1 MNLEKLFLEKTP
13 LFVFSSTRR
22 LKHFYLEQGEGF
34 LPNAMSM
41 GSFFE
46 QAFYIPNKKKIPN
59 SARLILMIDTIKAI
73 AKEKKSILEGLLLFE
88 NSFLGY
94 LESTSFLF
102 DLFDELSSAC
112 IKLNELSSK
121 DIYLDYE
128 KHLEVLEMIYDRY
141 IKKLEGLGF
150 YDKIMQEKPAI
161 LKEFFEHFS
170 SIEWHLDGFMSVF
183 ERQCLLEAAEL
194 VPITLHLSCDKY
206 NQKFLE
212 FLNLKLETDCDY
224 SIDFKTQ
231 KILSQTPKRQK
242 IEPKLYANSSYLKQS
257 ALVLQTIEEYLQKDN
272 DPNKMAI
279 ITPNADFLPFLKLLD
294 KNNNLNFAMGLGAKN
309 SPYYTELVK
318 ILENLETSGFDLST
332 SPLLD
337 LENLTLALLEQQ
349 SSKEKAPLKEAHS
362 QIMHQYHLLK
372 DTLKNYSLKD
382 LLHLYLQEFEANFR
396 LDDSSGGK
404 IQVMDTLET
413 RGMQFDKIVI
423 VDFNETCVP
432 SLKDCDLFLNSALR
446 KSLNLPT
453 LLDKKNLQ
461 KHYYYQLFKNSKEIT
476 LSYIESETS
485 KVSNMLLELNL
496 HIEPIKDAYTLFAP
510 SLSKDYQE
518 EEIKAAIPKDFSFS
532 ASSLNAFLTCKRRFY
547 YHYMKRFKE
556 SPKDESNSA
565 VGSLLHELLKEAYE
579 KDKNPYVLEER
590 LIWLLETRENITPKE
605 RLDTLVALKKIQAFY
620 LKEKERFNTKIK
632 ILDLEKSF
640 ETIIQG
646 IVFKGRIDRIDKTAD
661 NEMILLDYKFK
672 NDLKLDNMSKTQR
685 GGLSPIEIAQISTDY
700 QMAIEIAQ
708 ISTDYQMAI
717 YAFAL
722 KNLGYK
728 EPIKAFFYDLRKGE
742 LLEEDELILQ
752 AKMDHLEFSLIPKL
766 KQEIDF
772 EKTSEA
778 KDCEYCSFK
787 DMCNR

>member
-1 MNLEKLFLEKTP
+1 MNLEKLFLEKSP

-46 QAFYIPNKKKIPN
+46 QAFYIPNKKKIPKN
-59 SARLILMIDTIKAI
+59 ARQILMIDTIKAI

-112 IKLNELSSK
+112 IKLNELSFK

-141 IKKLEGLGF
+141 VKKLEELGF
-150 YDKIMQEKPAI
+150 YDKIMQEKPTI

-170 SIEWHLDGFMSVF
+170 SIEWYLDGFMSVF
-183 ERQCLLEAAEL
+183 ERQCLLEVAEL

-231 KILSQTPKRQK
+231 KILSQTFNDQK
-242 IEPKLYANSSYLKQS
+242 IEPKLYANSSYLKQG

-318 ILENLETSGFDLST
+318 ILEDLQKSGFDLSA

-404 IQVMDTLET
+404 IRVMDTLET
-413 RGMQFDKIVI
+413 RGMQFDKVVI
-423 VDFNETCVP
+423 ADFNETCVP

-485 KVSNMLLELNL
+485 KVSNMLLELDL
-496 HIEPIKDAYTLFAP
+496 HTEPIKDAYTLFAP
-510 SLSKDYQE
+510 TPLKDYQE
-518 EEIKAAIPKDFSFS
+518 EEIKAAIPKDFNFS

-547 YHYMKRFKE
+547 YHYIKRFKE
-556 SPKDESNSA
+556 TPKDENNSA

-579 KDKNPYVLEER
+579 KDKAPHSLEER
-590 LIWLLETRENITPKE
+590 LIWLLETRENVTPKE

-620 LKEKERFNTKIK
+620 VKEKERFKSKIK

-646 IVFKGRIDRIDKTAD
+646 VVFKGRIDRIDKTAD
-661 NEMILLDYKFK
+661 NEIILLDYKFK
-672 NDLKLDNMSKTQR
+672 SDLKLDNMSKTQN
-685 GGLSPIEIAQISTDY
+685 
-700 QMAIEIAQ
+700 
-708 ISTDYQMAI
+708 YQMAI
-717 YAFAL
+717 YARAL

-772 EKTSEA
+772 EKTLEV

>member
-34 LPNAMSM
+34 LPSAMSM

-59 SARLILMIDTIKAI
+59 SVRQILMIDTIKAI

-141 IKKLEGLGF
+141 VKKLEKLGF

-183 ERQCLLEAAEL
+183 ERQCLLEVAEL

-231 KILSQTPKRQK
+231 KILSQTFNNQK
-242 IEPKLYANSSYLKQS
+242 IEPKLYANSNYLKQS
-257 ALVLQTIEEYLQKDN
+257 ALVLQTTEEYLQKDN

-318 ILENLETSGFDLST
+318 ILEDLETSGFDLSA

-337 LENLTLALLEQQ
+337 LENLTLPLLEQQ
-349 SSKEKAPLKEAHS
+349 SSKEKAPLKEVHS

-372 DTLKNYSLKD
+372 DTLQNYSLKD

-404 IQVMDTLET
+404 IRVMDTLET

-461 KHYYYQLFKNSKEIT
+461 KHYYYQIFKNSKEIA

-485 KVSNMLLELNL
+485 KASNMLLELNL

-510 SLSKDYQE
+510 SPLKDYQE

-556 SPKDESNSA
+556 SPKDENNSA

-579 KDKNPYVLEER
+579 KDKHPYVLEER

-620 LKEKERFNTKIK
+620 KKEQERFKAKIK

-640 ETIIQG
+640 ETVIQG
-646 IVFKGRIDRIDKTAD
+646 VIFKGRIDRIDKTAD
-661 NEMILLDYKFK
+661 NEIILLDYKFK
-672 NDLKLDNMSKTQR
+672 SDLKLDNMSKTQR
-685 GGLSPIEIAQISTDY
+685 GSLSP
-700 QMAIEIAQ
+700 IEIAQ

-728 EPIKAFFYDLRKGE
+728 GPIKAFFYDLRKGE
-742 LLEEDELILQ
+742 LLEEDELVLQ

-772 EKTSEA
+772 EKTLEA

>member
-1 MNLEKLFLEKTP
+1 MNLEKLFLEKTT

-46 QAFYIPNKKKIPN
+46 QAFYIPNQKKIPKN
-59 SARLILMIDTIKAI
+59 ARQILMIDTIKAI

-112 IKLNELSSK
+112 IKLNELSFK

-141 IKKLEGLGF
+141 VKKLEELGF
-150 YDKIMQEKPAI
+150 YDKIMQEKPTI

-231 KILSQTPKRQK
+231 KILSQTFNDQK
-242 IEPKLYANSSYLKQS
+242 IEPKLYANSSYLKQG

-294 KNNNLNFAMGLGAKN
+294 RNNNLNFAMGLGAKN

-318 ILENLETSGFDLST
+318 ILEDLQTSDCNLSESA
-332 SPLLD
+332 LLD
-337 LENLTLALLEQQ
+337 LENITLPLLEQQ

-362 QIMHQYHLLK
+362 QIMYQYHLLK
-372 DTLKNYSLKD
+372 NTLKNYSLKD

-404 IQVMDTLET
+404 IRVMDTLET

-485 KVSNMLLELNL
+485 KVSNMLLELDL
-496 HIEPIKDAYTLFAP
+496 HTEPIKDAYTLFETSP
-510 SLSKDYQE
+510 TKEYQE

-556 SPKDESNSA
+556 SPKDENNSV
-565 VGSLLHELLKEAYE
+565 VGSLIHELLKEAYE
-579 KDKNPYVLEER
+579 KDKNPYALEER

-620 LKEKERFNTKIK
+620 LKEKERFNTEIT

-646 IVFKGRIDRIDKTAD
+646 VIFKGRIDRIDKTAD
-661 NEMILLDYKFK
+661 NEIILLDYKFK
-672 NDLKLDNMSKTQR
+672 NDLKLDNMSEKQR
-685 GGLSPIEIAQISTDY
+685 KSLRP
-700 QMAIEIAQ
+700 IEIAQ

-728 EPIKAFFYDLRKGE
+728 DPIKAFFYDLRKGE

-772 EKTSEA
+772 KKTLEV

>member
-41 GSFFE
+41 GNFFE

-59 SARLILMIDTIKAI
+59 SARQILMIDTIKAI
-73 AKEKKSILEGLLLFE
+73 AKEKKSALEGLLLFE

-112 IKLNELSSK
+112 IKLNELSFK

-141 IKKLEGLGF
+141 VKKLEELGF
-150 YDKIMQEKPAI
+150 YDKIMQKKPTI

-183 ERQCLLEAAEL
+183 ERQCLLEVAEL

-231 KILSQTPKRQK
+231 KILSQTFNDQK
-242 IEPKLYANSSYLKQS
+242 IEPKLYSNSSYLKQS

-318 ILENLETSGFDLST
+318 ILEDLQTSGFDLSA

-337 LENLTLALLEQQ
+337 LENLTLPLLEQQ
-349 SSKEKAPLKEAHS
+349 SSKEKASLKEAHS

-382 LLHLYLQEFEANFR
+382 LLHLYLQEFEVNFR

-404 IQVMDTLET
+404 IRVMDTLET
-413 RGMQFDKIVI
+413 RGMQFDKVVI
-423 VDFNETCVP
+423 ADFNETCVP

-485 KVSNMLLELNL
+485 KVSSMLLELDL
-496 HIEPIKDAYTLFAP
+496 HTEPIKDAYTLFAP
-510 SLSKDYQE
+510 SPLKDYQE

-556 SPKDESNSA
+556 TPKDENNSA
-565 VGSLLHELLKEAYE
+565 VGSLIHELLKEAYE
-579 KDKNPYVLEER
+579 KDKNPYALEER

-620 LKEKERFNTKIK
+620 LKEKERFKAKIK

-640 ETIIQG
+640 ETIIQSV
-646 IVFKGRIDRIDKTAD
+646 IFKGRIDRIDKTAD
-661 NEMILLDYKFK
+661 NEIILLDYKFK

-700 QMAIEIAQ
+700 QMAI
-708 ISTDYQMAI
+708 

-728 EPIKAFFYDLRKGE
+728 DPIKAFFYDLRKGE

-752 AKMDHLEFSLIPKL
+752 VKMNHLEFSLIPKL
-766 KQEIDF
+766 KQEIVF
-772 EKTSEA
+772 EKTLEA

>member
-41 GSFFE
+41 GNFFE

-59 SARLILMIDTIKAI
+59 SVRLILMIDTIKAI

-141 IKKLEGLGF
+141 VKKLEELGF

-170 SIEWHLDGFMSVF
+170 SIEWYLDGFMSVF
-183 ERQCLLEAAEL
+183 ERQCLLEVAEL

-231 KILSQTPKRQK
+231 KILSQTFNDQK
-242 IEPKLYANSSYLKQS
+242 IEPKLYANSSYLKQG

-294 KNNNLNFAMGLGAKN
+294 KNNNLNFAMGSGAKN

-318 ILENLETSGFDLST
+318 ILEDLETSGFDLSA

-372 DTLKNYSLKD
+372 NTLKNYSLKD

-404 IQVMDTLET
+404 IRVMDTLET

-461 KHYYYQLFKNSKEIT
+461 KHYYYQLFKNSKEVV

-485 KVSNMLLELNL
+485 KASNMLLELNL
-496 HIEPIKDAYTLFAP
+496 YIEPIKDAYTLFAP
-510 SLSKDYQE
+510 SPLKDYQE

-547 YHYMKRFKE
+547 YHYMKCFKE
-556 SPKDESNSA
+556 SPKDENNSA

-579 KDKNPYVLEER
+579 KDKNPYALEER

-605 RLDTLVALKKIQAFY
+605 RLDALVALKKIQAFY
-620 LKEKERFNTKIK
+620 KKEQQRFNTKIK

-640 ETIIQG
+640 ETAIQG
-646 IVFKGRIDRIDKTAD
+646 VVFKGRIDRIDKAAD
-661 NEMILLDYKFK
+661 NEIILLDYKFK
-672 NDLKLDNMSKTQR
+672 SDLKLDNMSKTQR
-685 GGLSPIEIAQISTDY
+685 GDLSP
-700 QMAIEIAQ
+700 IEIAQ

-722 KNLGYK
+722 KNLGYR

-742 LLEEDELILQ
+742 LLEEDELVLQ

-772 EKTSEA
+772 EKTLEV

>member
-59 SARLILMIDTIKAI
+59 SVRQILMIDTIKAI

-141 IKKLEGLGF
+141 VKKLEELGF
-150 YDKIMQEKPAI
+150 YDKIMQEKPTI

-170 SIEWHLDGFMSVF
+170 SIEWYLDGFMSVF
-183 ERQCLLEAAEL
+183 ERQCLLEVAEL

-231 KILSQTPKRQK
+231 KILSQTFNDQK
-242 IEPKLYANSSYLKQS
+242 IEPKLYANSSYLKQG

-318 ILENLETSGFDLST
+318 ILEDLETSGFDLSA

-337 LENLTLALLEQQ
+337 LENLTLPLLEQQ

-372 DTLKNYSLKD
+372 NTLKNYSLKD

-404 IQVMDTLET
+404 IRVMDTLET

-461 KHYYYQLFKNSKEIT
+461 KHYYYQLFKNSKEMV

-510 SLSKDYQE
+510 SPLKDYQE

-556 SPKDESNSA
+556 SPKDENNST

-579 KDKNPYVLEER
+579 KDKNPYALEER

-605 RLDTLVALKKIQAFY
+605 RLNTLVALKKIQAFY
-620 LKEKERFNTKIK
+620 LKEKERFKAKIK

-640 ETIIQG
+640 ETTIQG
-646 IVFKGRIDRIDKTAD
+646 VIFKGRIDRIDKTAD
-661 NEMILLDYKFK
+661 NEIILLDYKFK
-672 NDLKLDNMSKTQR
+672 SDLKLDNMSKTQR

-700 QMAIEIAQ
+700 QMAI
-708 ISTDYQMAI
+708 

-728 EPIKAFFYDLRKGE
+728 ESIKAFFYDLRKGE
-742 LLEEDELILQ
+742 LLEEDELVLQ

-772 EKTSEA
+772 EKTLEL

>member
-1 MNLEKLFLEKTP
+1 MNLEKLFLEKSP

-34 LPNAMSM
+34 LPSAMSM
-41 GSFFE
+41 GNFFE
-46 QAFYIPNKKKIPN
+46 QAFYIPNQKKIPKN
-59 SARLILMIDTIKAI
+59 VRQILMIDTIKAI

-112 IKLNELSSK
+112 IKLNELSFK

-141 IKKLEGLGF
+141 VKKLEELGF
-150 YDKIMQEKPAI
+150 YDKIMQKKPTI

-183 ERQCLLEAAEL
+183 ERQCLLEVAEL

-231 KILSQTPKRQK
+231 KILSQTFNDQK

-318 ILENLETSGFDLST
+318 ILEDLETSDLDLSG
-332 SPLLD
+332 SALLD
-337 LENLTLALLEQQ
+337 LENLTIPLLEQQ

-404 IQVMDTLET
+404 IRVMDTLET
-413 RGMQFDKIVI
+413 RGMQFDKIV
-423 VDFNETCVP
+423 VADFNETCVP

-461 KHYYYQLFKNSKEIT
+461 KHYYYQLFKNSKEVA

-485 KVSNMLLELNL
+485 KASNMLLELNL
-496 HIEPIKDAYTLFAP
+496 HTDPIKDAYTLFETSP
-510 SLSKDYQE
+510 IKDYQE

-565 VGSLLHELLKEAYE
+565 VGSLIHELLKEAYE
-579 KDKNPYVLEER
+579 KDKAPHALEER
-590 LIWLLETRENITPKE
+590 LIQLLETRENVTLKE

-620 LKEKERFNTKIK
+620 KKERERFNAEIT

-640 ETIIQG
+640 ETTIQG
-646 IVFKGRIDRIDKTAD
+646 VAFKGRIDRIDKDAN
-661 NEMILLDYKFK
+661 NEIILLDYKFK
-672 NDLKLDNMSKTQR
+672 SDLKLDNMSKTQR

-700 QMAIEIAQ
+700 QMAI
-708 ISTDYQMAI
+708 
-717 YAFAL
+717 YAHAL

-728 EPIKAFFYDLRKGE
+728 DPIKAFFYDLRKGE
-742 LLEEDELILQ
+742 LLEEYELILQ

-772 EKTSEA
+772 EKTLEV

>member
-41 GSFFE
+41 GNFFE

-59 SARLILMIDTIKAI
+59 SVRQILMIDTIKAI

-128 KHLEVLEMIYDRY
+128 KHLEVLEMIYNRY
-141 IKKLEGLGF
+141 IKKLEELGF
-150 YDKIMQEKPAI
+150 YDKIMQEKPTI

-183 ERQCLLEAAEL
+183 ERQCLLEVAEL

-224 SIDFKTQ
+224 CIDFKTQ

-242 IEPKLYANSSYLKQS
+242 IKPKLYANSSYLKQG

-318 ILENLETSGFDLST
+318 ILEDLETSGFGLSA

-337 LENLTLALLEQQ
+337 LENLTLPLLEQQ

-404 IQVMDTLET
+404 IRVMDTLET

-461 KHYYYQLFKNSKEIT
+461 KHYYYQLFKNSKEMA

-496 HIEPIKDAYTLFAP
+496 HIEPIKDAYTLFESTP
-510 SLSKDYQE
+510 LKDYQE
-518 EEIKAAIPKDFSFS
+518 EEIQATIPKDFSFS

-547 YHYMKRFKE
+547 YHYIKRFKE
-556 SPKDESNSA
+556 SPKDENNSTI
-565 VGSLLHELLKEAYE
+565 GSLLHEFLKEAYE
-579 KDKNPYVLEER
+579 KDKNPYALEER
-590 LIWLLETRENITPKE
+590 LIQLLETRENITPKE
-605 RLDTLVALKKIQAFY
+605 RLDTLIALKKIQAFY
-620 LKEKERFNTKIK
+620 LKEKERFKAKIK

-640 ETIIQG
+640 ETTIQG
-646 IVFKGRIDRIDKTAD
+646 VVFKGRIDRIDKTAD

-672 NDLKLDNMSKTQR
+672 SELKLDNMSKTQR
-685 GGLSPIEIAQISTDY
+685 EGLSPIEIAQIS
-700 QMAIEIAQ
+700 A
-708 ISTDYQMAI
+708 DYQMAI

-728 EPIKAFFYDLRKGE
+728 GPIKAFFYDLRKGE
-742 LLEEDELILQ
+742 LVEEDELTLQ

-772 EKTSEA
+772 EKTLEA

>member
-59 SARLILMIDTIKAI
+59 SVRLILMIDTIKAI
-73 AKEKKSILEGLLLFE
+73 AKEKKSILEGILLFE

-150 YDKIMQEKPAI
+150 YDKIMQEKPTI

-212 FLNLKLETDCDY
+212 FLNLKLETDCGY

-231 KILSQTPKRQK
+231 KILSQTFNDQK

-257 ALVLQTIEEYLQKDN
+257 ALVLQTIEEYLQQDN

-318 ILENLETSGFDLST
+318 ILEDLETGGFDLSA

-337 LENLTLALLEQQ
+337 LENLTLPLLEQQ

-404 IQVMDTLET
+404 IRVMDTLET

-485 KVSNMLLELNL
+485 KVSNMLLELDL
-496 HIEPIKDAYTLFAP
+496 PIEPIKDAYTLFAP
-510 SLSKDYQE
+510 SPLKDYQE

-547 YHYMKRFKE
+547 YHYIKCFKE

-579 KDKNPYVLEER
+579 KDKNPYALEER
-590 LIWLLETRENITPKE
+590 LIQLLKTRENITPKE
-605 RLDTLVALKKIQAFY
+605 RLDTLIALKKIQAFY
-620 LKEKERFNTKIK
+620 IKEKERFKAKIK

-640 ETIIQG
+640 ETTIQG
-646 IVFKGRIDRIDKTAD
+646 VAFKGHIDRIDKTAD

-672 NDLKLDNMSKTQR
+672 SELKLDNMSKTQR
-685 GGLSPIEIAQISTDY
+685 EGLSPIEIAQISTDY
-700 QMAIEIAQ
+700 QMAV
-708 ISTDYQMAI
+708 

-742 LLEEDELILQ
+742 LLEEEGLTLQ
-752 AKMDHLEFSLIPKL
+752 AKMHYLESSLIPKL
-766 KQEIDF
+766 KQEMVF
-772 EKTSEA
+772 EKTLEV

>member
-46 QAFYIPNKKKIPN
+46 QAFYIPNKKKIPKN
-59 SARLILMIDTIKAI
+59 ARQILMIDTIKAI

-141 IKKLEGLGF
+141 IKKLEELGF
-150 YDKIMQEKPAI
+150 YDKIMQEKPTI

-183 ERQCLLEAAEL
+183 ERQCLLEVAEL

-231 KILSQTPKRQK
+231 KILSQTFNDQK
-242 IEPKLYANSSYLKQS
+242 IEPKLYANSSYLKQG

-294 KNNNLNFAMGLGAKN
+294 QNNNLNFAMGLGAKN

-318 ILENLETSGFDLST
+318 ILEDLQTSDYNLSESA
-332 SPLLD
+332 LLD
-337 LENLTLALLEQQ
+337 LENITLALLEQQ

-372 DTLKNYSLKD
+372 DTLKNYSLKN

-404 IQVMDTLET
+404 IRVMDTLET

-461 KHYYYQLFKNSKEIT
+461 KHYYYQLFKNSKEMV

-485 KVSNMLLELNL
+485 KVSNMLLELDL

-510 SLSKDYQE
+510 SPLKDYQE

-532 ASSLNAFLTCKRRFY
+532 ASSLNAFLTCKCRFY

-556 SPKDESNSA
+556 SPKDENNSA

-579 KDKNPYVLEER
+579 KDKNPYALEER
-590 LIWLLETRENITPKE
+590 LIQLLETRENITPKE

-620 LKEKERFNTKIK
+620 LKEKERFNAKIK

-646 IVFKGRIDRIDKTAD
+646 VIFKGRIDRIDKTAD
-661 NEMILLDYKFK
+661 NEIILLDYKFK
-672 NDLKLDNMSKTQR
+672 NDLKLDNMSEKQR
-685 GGLSPIEIAQISTDY
+685 KSLRP
-700 QMAIEIAQ
+700 IEIAQ

-728 EPIKAFFYDLRKGE
+728 GPIKAFFYDLRKGE
-742 LLEEDELILQ
+742 LVEEDELTLQ

-772 EKTSEA
+772 EKTLEV

>member
-41 GSFFE
+41 GNFFE

-59 SARLILMIDTIKAI
+59 SVRQILMIDTIKTI

-128 KHLEVLEMIYDRY
+128 KHLEVLEMIYKRY
-141 IKKLEGLGF
+141 IKKLEELGF
-150 YDKIMQEKPAI
+150 YDKIMQEKPTI

-170 SIEWHLDGFMSVF
+170 SIEWYLDGFMSVF
-183 ERQCLLEAAEL
+183 ERQCLLEVAEL
-194 VPITLHLSCDKY
+194 APITLHLSCDQY

-309 SPYYTELVK
+309 SPYYIELVK
-318 ILENLETSGFDLST
+318 ILEDLETSGFDLSA

-382 LLHLYLQEFEANFR
+382 LLRLYLQEFEANFR

-404 IQVMDTLET
+404 IRVMDTLET

-461 KHYYYQLFKNSKEIT
+461 KHYYYQLFKNSKEMV

-485 KVSNMLLELNL
+485 KVSNMLLELDL
-496 HIEPIKDAYTLFAP
+496 HIEPIKDAYTLFAQTP
-510 SLSKDYQE
+510 LKDYQE
-518 EEIKAAIPKDFSFS
+518 EEIQATIPKDFSFS

-547 YHYMKRFKE
+547 YHYIKRFKE

-579 KDKNPYVLEER
+579 KDKNPYALEER
-590 LIWLLETRENITPKE
+590 LIQLLETKGNITPKE
-605 RLDTLVALKKIQAFY
+605 RLDTLIVLKKIQAFY
-620 LKEKERFNTKIK
+620 VKEKERFKAKIK

-640 ETIIQG
+640 ETTIQG
-646 IVFKGRIDRIDKTAD
+646 VAFKGRIDRIDKTAD
-661 NEMILLDYKFK
+661 NEIILLDYKFK
-672 NDLKLDNMSKTQR
+672 SDLKLDNMSEKQR
-685 GGLSPIEIAQISTDY
+685 KSLSP
-700 QMAIEIAQ
+700 IEIAQ

-728 EPIKAFFYDLRKGE
+728 DPIKAFFYDLRKGE

-772 EKTSEA
+772 EKTLEV

>member
-1 MNLEKLFLEKTP
+1 MNLEKLFLEKSP

-34 LPNAMSM
+34 LPSAMSM

-46 QAFYIPNKKKIPN
+46 QAFYIPNQKKIPK
-59 SARLILMIDTIKAI
+59 SARQILMIDTIKAI
-73 AKEKKSILEGLLLFE
+73 AKEKKSVLEGLLLFE

-112 IKLNELSSK
+112 IKLNELSFK

-141 IKKLEGLGF
+141 IKKLEELGF

-183 ERQCLLEAAEL
+183 ERQCLLEVAEL

-231 KILSQTPKRQK
+231 KILSQTFNDQK
-242 IEPKLYANSSYLKQS
+242 IEPKLYANSSYLKQG

-318 ILENLETSGFDLST
+318 ILEDLQTSDFNLSESA
-332 SPLLD
+332 LLD
-337 LENLTLALLEQQ
+337 LENITLPLLEQQ
-349 SSKEKAPLKEAHS
+349 SPKEKAPLKEVHS

-372 DTLKNYSLKD
+372 DTLQNYSLKD

-404 IQVMDTLET
+404 IRVMDTLET
-413 RGMQFDKIVI
+413 RGMQFDKVVI

-485 KVSNMLLELNL
+485 KVSNMLLELDL
-496 HIEPIKDAYTLFAP
+496 HTEPIKDAYTLFAP
-510 SLSKDYQE
+510 SPLKDYQE

-556 SPKDESNSA
+556 TPKDENNSA

-579 KDKNPYVLEER
+579 KDKNPYALEER
-590 LIWLLETRENITPKE
+590 IIQLLETRENVTPKE

-620 LKEKERFNTKIK
+620 LKEKERFKAKIK

-640 ETIIQG
+640 ETTIQG
-646 IVFKGRIDRIDKTAD
+646 VMFKGRIDRIDKTAN
-661 NEMILLDYKFK
+661 NEIILLDYKFK
-672 NDLKLDNMSKTQR
+672 NDLKLDS
-685 GGLSPIEIAQISTDY
+685 SPIEIAQISTDY
-700 QMAIEIAQ
+700 QMAI
-708 ISTDYQMAI
+708 
-717 YAFAL
+717 YACAL

-772 EKTSEA
+772 EKTLEV

>member
-41 GSFFE
+41 GNFFE
-46 QAFYIPNKKKIPN
+46 QAFYIPNQKKIPK
-59 SARLILMIDTIKAI
+59 SVRQILMIDTIKAI

-161 LKEFFEHFS
+161 LKEFFEHFF

-183 ERQCLLEAAEL
+183 ERQCLLEVAEL

-231 KILSQTPKRQK
+231 KILSQTFNDQK
-242 IEPKLYANSSYLKQS
+242 IEPKLYANSSYLKQG
-257 ALVLQTIEEYLQKDN
+257 ALVLQTIEEYLQENN

-318 ILENLETSGFDLST
+318 ILEDLETSDFNLSG
-332 SPLLD
+332 SALLD
-337 LENLTLALLEQQ
+337 LENITLPLLEQQ

-372 DTLKNYSLKD
+372 DTLQNYSLKD

-404 IQVMDTLET
+404 IRVMDTLET

-485 KVSNMLLELNL
+485 KASNMLLELNL

-510 SLSKDYQE
+510 TPLKDYQE

-556 SPKDESNSA
+556 SPKDENNSA

-579 KDKNPYVLEER
+579 KDKNPYALEER

-646 IVFKGRIDRIDKTAD
+646 VVFKGRIDRIDKTAD
-661 NEMILLDYKFK
+661 NEIILLDYKFK
-672 NDLKLDNMSKTQR
+672 SDLKLDNMSKTQR
-685 GGLSPIEIAQISTDY
+685 GGLSP
-700 QMAIEIAQ
+700 IEIAQ

-742 LLEEDELILQ
+742 LLEEDELVLQ

-772 EKTSEA
+772 EKTLEV

>member
-59 SARLILMIDTIKAI
+59 SARQILMIDTIKAI

-112 IKLNELSSK
+112 IKLNELSFK

-141 IKKLEGLGF
+141 IKKLEKLGF

-183 ERQCLLEAAEL
+183 ERQCLLEVAEL

-294 KNNNLNFAMGLGAKN
+294 QNNNLNFAMGLGAKN

-318 ILENLETSGFDLST
+318 ILEDLETSGFNLSA

-337 LENLTLALLEQQ
+337 LESLTLPLLEQQ

-404 IQVMDTLET
+404 IRVMDTLET

-461 KHYYYQLFKNSKEIT
+461 KHYYYQLFKNSKEIA

-485 KVSNMLLELNL
+485 KVSNMLLELDL

-510 SLSKDYQE
+510 SPLKDYQE

-579 KDKNPYVLEER
+579 KDKNPYALEER

-620 LKEKERFNTKIK
+620 VKEKERFKAKIK

-640 ETIIQG
+640 ETTIQG
-646 IVFKGRIDRIDKTAD
+646 VAFKGCIDRIDKTAD
-661 NEMILLDYKFK
+661 NEIILLDYKFK
-672 NDLKLDNMSKTQR
+672 SDLKLDNMSKKQR

-700 QMAIEIAQ
+700 QM
-708 ISTDYQMAI
+708 TI

-728 EPIKAFFYDLRKGE
+728 GPIKAFFYDLRKGE

-752 AKMDHLEFSLIPKL
+752 AKMDHLEYSLIPKL

-772 EKTSEA
+772 EKTLEV

>member
-34 LPNAMSM
+34 LPSAMSM

-59 SARLILMIDTIKAI
+59 STRLILMIDTIKAI

-141 IKKLEGLGF
+141 VKKLEELGF

-183 ERQCLLEAAEL
+183 ERQCLLEVAEL

-231 KILSQTPKRQK
+231 KILSQTFNDQK
-242 IEPKLYANSSYLKQS
+242 IEPKLYANSSYLKQG
-257 ALVLQTIEEYLQKDN
+257 ALVLQTIEEYLQKNN

-294 KNNNLNFAMGLGAKN
+294 QNNNLNFAMGLGAKN

-318 ILENLETSGFDLST
+318 ILEDLQTSDFDLSA

-349 SSKEKAPLKEAHS
+349 SSKEKAPLKEVHS

-372 DTLKNYSLKD
+372 NTLKNYSLKD

-404 IQVMDTLET
+404 IRVMDTLET

-485 KVSNMLLELNL
+485 KASNMLLELNL

-510 SLSKDYQE
+510 TPLKDYQE

-556 SPKDESNSA
+556 SPKDENNSA

-646 IVFKGRIDRIDKTAD
+646 VVFKGRIDRIDKTAD
-661 NEMILLDYKFK
+661 NEIILLDYKFK
-672 NDLKLDNMSKTQR
+672 SDLKLDNMSKTQR
-685 GGLSPIEIAQISTDY
+685 GGLSPIEIAQL
-700 QMAIEIAQ
+700 
-708 ISTDYQMAI
+708 STDYQMAI

-742 LLEEDELILQ
+742 LVEEDELVLQ

-772 EKTSEA
+772 EKTLEV

>member
-1 MNLEKLFLEKTP
+1 MNLEKLFLEKSP

-34 LPNAMSM
+34 LPSAMSM

-59 SARLILMIDTIKAI
+59 SARQILMIDTIKAI

-128 KHLEVLEMIYDRY
+128 KHLEVLEMIYDHY
-141 IKKLEGLGF
+141 IKKLEELGF

-183 ERQCLLEAAEL
+183 ERQCLLEVAEL

-231 KILSQTPKRQK
+231 KILSQTFNDQK

-318 ILENLETSGFDLST
+318 ILEDLQTSGFNLSE
-332 SPLLD
+332 SALLD
-337 LENLTLALLEQQ
+337 LENITLPLLEQQ
-349 SSKEKAPLKEAHS
+349 SSKEKAPLKEVHS

-372 DTLKNYSLKD
+372 DTLQNYSLKD

-404 IQVMDTLET
+404 IRVMDTLET

-461 KHYYYQLFKNSKEIT
+461 KHYYYQLFKNSKEMV

-485 KVSNMLLELNL
+485 KASNMLLELDL
-496 HIEPIKDAYTLFAP
+496 HTEPIKDAYTLFAP
-510 SLSKDYQE
+510 TPLKDYQE

-556 SPKDESNSA
+556 SPKDENNST
-565 VGSLLHELLKEAYE
+565 VGSLIHELLKEAYE
-579 KDKNPYVLEER
+579 KDKNPYALEER
-590 LIWLLETRENITPKE
+590 LIWLLETRENVTPKE
-605 RLDTLVALKKIQAFY
+605 RLDTLIALKKIQAFY
-620 LKEKERFNTKIK
+620 LKEKERFKAKIK

-661 NEMILLDYKFK
+661 NEITLLDYKFK

-685 GGLSPIEIAQISTDY
+685 EGLSP
-700 QMAIEIAQ
+700 IEIAQ

-742 LLEEDELILQ
+742 LLEEDELTLQ

-766 KQEIDF
+766 KQEIVF
-772 EKTSEA
+772 EKTLEA

>member
-1 MNLEKLFLEKTP
+1 MNLEKLFLEKSP

-46 QAFYIPNKKKIPN
+46 QAFYIPNKKKIPKN
-59 SARLILMIDTIKAI
+59 ARQILMIDTIKAI

-141 IKKLEGLGF
+141 IKKLEKLGF
-150 YDKIMQEKPAI
+150 YDKIMQEKPTI

-183 ERQCLLEAAEL
+183 ERQCLLEVAEL

-231 KILSQTPKRQK
+231 KILSQTFNDQK
-242 IEPKLYANSSYLKQS
+242 IEPKLYANSNYLKQS

-294 KNNNLNFAMGLGAKN
+294 RNNNLNFAMGLGAKN

-318 ILENLETSGFDLST
+318 ILEDLQTSDLNLSESA
-332 SPLLD
+332 LLD

-404 IQVMDTLET
+404 IRVMDTLET

-446 KSLNLPT
+446 QSLNLPT

-476 LSYIESETS
+476 LSYIEGETS
-485 KVSNMLLELNL
+485 KASNMLLELNL
-496 HIEPIKDAYTLFAP
+496 HIEPIKDAYTLFASTP
-510 SLSKDYQE
+510 LKDYQE

-556 SPKDESNSA
+556 TPKDENNST

-579 KDKNPYVLEER
+579 KDKDPYSLEER
-590 LIWLLETRENITPKE
+590 LIQFLETRENITPKE

-646 IVFKGRIDRIDKTAD
+646 VIFKGRIDRIDKTAD
-661 NEMILLDYKFK
+661 NEIILLDYKFK

-700 QMAIEIAQ
+700 QMAI
-708 ISTDYQMAI
+708 

-728 EPIKAFFYDLRKGE
+728 EPIKAFFYDLRKGK
-742 LLEEDELILQ
+742 LVEEDELILQ

-772 EKTSEA
+772 EKTLEV

>member
-34 LPNAMSM
+34 LPSAMSM

-128 KHLEVLEMIYDRY
+128 KHLEVLEMIYECY

-183 ERQCLLEAAEL
+183 ERQCLLEVAEL

-231 KILSQTPKRQK
+231 KILSQTFNDQK

-257 ALVLQTIEEYLQKDN
+257 ALVLQTIEEYLQQDN

-318 ILENLETSGFDLST
+318 ILEDLETGGFDLSA

-404 IQVMDTLET
+404 IRVMDTLET

-461 KHYYYQLFKNSKEIT
+461 KHYYYQLFKNSKEMV

-485 KVSNMLLELNL
+485 KVSKMLLELDL
-496 HIEPIKDAYTLFAP
+496 PIEPIKDAYTLFAP
-510 SLSKDYQE
+510 SPLKDYQE
-518 EEIKAAIPKDFSFS
+518 EEIKATIPKDFSFS

-547 YHYMKRFKE
+547 YHYIKRFKE

-579 KDKNPYVLEER
+579 KDKNPYALEER
-590 LIWLLETRENITPKE
+590 LVQLLKTKENITPKE
-605 RLDTLVALKKIQAFY
+605 RLDTLIALKKIQAFY
-620 LKEKERFNTKIK
+620 VKEKERFKAKIK

-640 ETIIQG
+640 ETTIQG
-646 IVFKGRIDRIDKTAD
+646 VAFKGRIDRIDKTAD

-672 NDLKLDNMSKTQR
+672 SELKLDNMSKTQR

-700 QMAIEIAQ
+700 QMAI
-708 ISTDYQMAI
+708 

-728 EPIKAFFYDLRKGE
+728 GPIKAFFYDLRKGE
-742 LLEEDELILQ
+742 LLEEEPILQ

-766 KQEIDF
+766 KQEMVF
-772 EKTSEA
+772 EKTPEV

>member
-34 LPNAMSM
+34 LPSAMSM

-59 SARLILMIDTIKAI
+59 STRLILMIDTIKAI

-141 IKKLEGLGF
+141 VKKLEELGF

-224 SIDFKTQ
+224 CIDFKTQ
-231 KILSQTPKRQK
+231 KILSQTFNDQK
-242 IEPKLYANSSYLKQS
+242 IEPKLYANSSYLKQG

-294 KNNNLNFAMGLGAKN
+294 QNNNLNFAMGLGAKN

-318 ILENLETSGFDLST
+318 ILEDLQTSDFNLSESA
-332 SPLLD
+332 LLD
-337 LENLTLALLEQQ
+337 LENITLPLLEQQ
-349 SSKEKAPLKEAHS
+349 SSKEKAPLKEVHS

-404 IQVMDTLET
+404 IRVMDTLET

-461 KHYYYQLFKNSKEIT
+461 KHYYYQLFKNSKEMA

-485 KVSNMLLELNL
+485 KVSNMLLELDL

-510 SLSKDYQE
+510 SPLKDYQE

-556 SPKDESNSA
+556 SPKDENNSA

-579 KDKNPYVLEER
+579 KDKNPYALEER

-605 RLDTLVALKKIQAFY
+605 RLDTLIALKKIQAFY
-620 LKEKERFNTKIK
+620 LKEKERFKAKIK

-640 ETIIQG
+640 ETTIQG
-646 IVFKGRIDRIDKTAD
+646 VIFKGRIDRIDKTAD
-661 NEMILLDYKFK
+661 NEITLLDYKFK
-672 NDLKLDNMSKTQR
+672 SDLKLDNMSEKQR
-685 GGLSPIEIAQISTDY
+685 KSLSPIEIAQISTDY
-700 QMAIEIAQ
+700 QM
-708 ISTDYQMAI
+708 TI

-728 EPIKAFFYDLRKGE
+728 GPIKAFFYDLRKGE
-742 LLEEDELILQ
+742 LLEEEELTLQ

-772 EKTSEA
+772 EKTLEV

>member
-1 MNLEKLFLEKTP
+1 MNLEKLFLERTP

-59 SARLILMIDTIKAI
+59 NVRLILMIDTIKAI

-128 KHLEVLEMIYDRY
+128 KHLEVLEMIYKRY
-141 IKKLEGLGF
+141 IKKLEELGF
-150 YDKIMQEKPAI
+150 YDKIMQEKPTI
-161 LKEFFEHFS
+161 LKEFFTHFS

-183 ERQCLLEAAEL
+183 ERQCLLEVAEL

-257 ALVLQTIEEYLQKDN
+257 ALVLQTIEEYLQKGN

-318 ILENLETSGFDLST
+318 ILEDLETSGFDLSA

-337 LENLTLALLEQQ
+337 LGNLTLTLLEQQ
-349 SSKEKAPLKEAHS
+349 SSKERAPLKEAHS

-404 IQVMDTLET
+404 IRVMDTLET

-461 KHYYYQLFKNSKEIT
+461 KHYYYQLFKNSKEMA

-485 KVSNMLLELNL
+485 KVSNMLLELDL
-496 HIEPIKDAYTLFAP
+496 HIEPIKDAYTLFESTP
-510 SLSKDYQE
+510 LKDYQE
-518 EEIKAAIPKDFSFS
+518 EEIQATIPKDFSFS
-532 ASSLNAFLTCKRRFY
+532 TSSLNAFLTCKRRFY
-547 YHYMKRFKE
+547 YHYIKRFKE
-556 SPKDESNSA
+556 SPKDESNST

-579 KDKNPYVLEER
+579 KDKNPYALEER
-590 LIWLLETRENITPKE
+590 LIQLLETRGNITPKE
-605 RLDTLVALKKIQAFY
+605 RLDTLIALKKIQAFY
-620 LKEKERFNTKIK
+620 VKEKERFSAKIK

-646 IVFKGRIDRIDKTAD
+646 VAFKGRIDRIDKTAD
-661 NEMILLDYKFK
+661 NEIVLLDYKFK
-672 NDLKLDNMSKTQR
+672 SDLKLDNMSKEQR
-685 GGLSPIEIAQISTDY
+685 GSLSPIEIAQIS
-700 QMAIEIAQ
+700 A
-708 ISTDYQMAI
+708 DYQMAI

-728 EPIKAFFYDLRKGE
+728 EPIKTFFYDLRKGE
-742 LLEEDELILQ
+742 LLEEEEPILQ
-752 AKMDHLEFSLIPKL
+752 AKMDYLKSSLIPKL

-772 EKTSEA
+772 EKTLEV

>member
-1 MNLEKLFLEKTP
+1 MNLEKLFLERTP

-46 QAFYIPNKKKIPN
+46 QVFYIPNKKKIPN
-59 SARLILMIDTIKAI
+59 SVRLILMIDTIKAI
-73 AKEKKSILEGLLLFE
+73 AKEKKPLLEGLLLFE

-128 KHLEVLEMIYDRY
+128 KHLEVLEMIYKRY
-141 IKKLEGLGF
+141 IKKLEELGF
-150 YDKIMQEKPAI
+150 YDKIMQEKPTI

-183 ERQCLLEAAEL
+183 ERQCLLEVAEL
-194 VPITLHLSCDKY
+194 VPITLHLSCDQY

-257 ALVLQTIEEYLQKDN
+257 TLVLQSIEEYLQKDN

-318 ILENLETSGFDLST
+318 ILEDLETSGFNLSE
-332 SPLLD
+332 SALLD
-337 LENLTLALLEQQ
+337 LENLTLALLERQ

-382 LLHLYLQEFEANFR
+382 LLRLYLQEFEANFR

-404 IQVMDTLET
+404 IRVMDTLET

-461 KHYYYQLFKNSKEIT
+461 KHYYYQLFKNSKEMA

-496 HIEPIKDAYTLFAP
+496 HIEPIKDAYTLFESTP
-510 SLSKDYQE
+510 LKDYQE
-518 EEIKAAIPKDFSFS
+518 EEIKATIPKDFSFS

-547 YHYMKRFKE
+547 YHYIKRFKE
-556 SPKDESNSA
+556 SPKDESNST

-579 KDKNPYVLEER
+579 KDKNPYALEER
-590 LIWLLETRENITPKE
+590 LIQLLETRGNITPKE
-605 RLDTLVALKKIQAFY
+605 RLDTLIALKKIQAFY
-620 LKEKERFNTKIK
+620 IKEKERFNAKIK

-640 ETIIQG
+640 ETTIQG
-646 IVFKGRIDRIDKTAD
+646 VAFKGRIDRIDKTAD
-661 NEMILLDYKFK
+661 NEIILLDYKFK
-672 NDLKLDNMSKTQR
+672 SELKLDNMSEKQR
-685 GGLSPIEIAQISTDY
+685 GGLSPIEIAQIS
-700 QMAIEIAQ
+700 A
-708 ISTDYQMAI
+708 DYQMAI

-728 EPIKAFFYDLRKGE
+728 GPIKAFFYDLRKGK
-742 LLEEDELILQ
+742 LLEEEEPILQ
-752 AKMDHLEFSLIPKL
+752 AKMDYLKSSLIPEL
-766 KQEIDF
+766 KQEIGF
-772 EKTSEA
+772 KKTLEV

>member
-34 LPNAMSM
+34 LPSAMSM

-59 SARLILMIDTIKAI
+59 STRLILMIDTIKAI

-141 IKKLEGLGF
+141 VKKLEELGF
-150 YDKIMQEKPAI
+150 YDKIMQEKPTI

-183 ERQCLLEAAEL
+183 ERQCLLEVVEL

-242 IEPKLYANSSYLKQS
+242 IEPKLYANSSYLKQG

-318 ILENLETSGFDLST
+318 ILENLETSGFDLSA

-337 LENLTLALLEQQ
+337 LESLTLALLEQQ
-349 SSKEKAPLKEAHS
+349 SSKEKAPLKEVHS

-372 DTLKNYSLKD
+372 NTLKNYSLKD

-404 IQVMDTLET
+404 IRVMDTLET

-461 KHYYYQLFKNSKEIT
+461 KHYYYQLFKNSKEMV

-485 KVSNMLLELNL
+485 KASNMLLELNL

-510 SLSKDYQE
+510 SPLKDYQE

-547 YHYMKRFKE
+547 YHYIKRFKE
-556 SPKDESNSA
+556 SPKDENNSA

-579 KDKNPYVLEER
+579 KDKNPYALEER

-605 RLDTLVALKKIQAFY
+605 RLDTLVVLKKIQAFY

-646 IVFKGRIDRIDKTAD
+646 VVFKGRIDRIDKTAD
-661 NEMILLDYKFK
+661 NEIILLDYKFK
-672 NDLKLDNMSKTQR
+672 SDLKLDNMSKTQR
-685 GGLSPIEIAQISTDY
+685 GGLNPIEIAQN
-700 QMAIEIAQ
+700 
-708 ISTDYQMAI
+708 YQMAI

-742 LLEEDELILQ
+742 LVEEDELTLQ

-772 EKTSEA
+772 EKTLEV

>member
-41 GSFFE
+41 GNFFE

-59 SARLILMIDTIKAI
+59 NARLILMIDTIKAI

-141 IKKLEGLGF
+141 VKKLEELGF
-150 YDKIMQEKPAI
+150 YDKIMQKKPAI

-183 ERQCLLEAAEL
+183 ERQCLLEVAEL

-231 KILSQTPKRQK
+231 KILSQTFNDQK
-242 IEPKLYANSSYLKQS
+242 IEPKLYANSSYLKQG

-318 ILENLETSGFDLST
+318 ILEDLQKSGFDLSA

-337 LENLTLALLEQQ
+337 LENLTLPLLEQQ
-349 SSKEKAPLKEAHS
+349 SSKEKAPLKEVHS

-404 IQVMDTLET
+404 IRVMDTLET

-446 KSLNLPT
+446 QSLNLPT

-496 HIEPIKDAYTLFAP
+496 HIEPIKDAYTLFETSP
-510 SLSKDYQE
+510 LKDYQE

-547 YHYMKRFKE
+547 YHYIKRFKE
-556 SPKDESNSA
+556 SPKDENNSA

-579 KDKNPYVLEER
+579 KDKNPYALEER

-620 LKEKERFNTKIK
+620 LKEKERFKAKIK

-646 IVFKGRIDRIDKTAD
+646 VIFKGRIDRIDKTAD
-661 NEMILLDYKFK
+661 NEIILLDYKFK
-672 NDLKLDNMSKTQR
+672 SDLKLDNMSEKQR
-685 GGLSPIEIAQISTDY
+685 KSLSP
-700 QMAIEIAQ
+700 IEIAQ

-722 KNLGYK
+722 KNLGYR

-742 LLEEDELILQ
+742 LVEEDELTLQ

-772 EKTSEA
+772 EKTSEV

>member
-128 KHLEVLEMIYDRY
+128 RHLEVLEMIYDRY
-141 IKKLEGLGF
+141 IKKLEELGF

-242 IEPKLYANSSYLKQS
+242 IEPKLYANSSYLKQG

-318 ILENLETSGFDLST
+318 ILEDLETSGDLSA

-404 IQVMDTLET
+404 IRVMDTLET

-461 KHYYYQLFKNSKEIT
+461 KHYYYQLFKNSKEMV

-510 SLSKDYQE
+510 SPLKDYQE
-518 EEIKAAIPKDFSFS
+518 EEIKTAIPKDFSFS

-547 YHYMKRFKE
+547 YHYIKRFKE
-556 SPKDESNSA
+556 SPKDENNSA

-579 KDKNPYVLEER
+579 KDKNPYALEER
-590 LIWLLETRENITPKE
+590 LIQLLETRENITPKE
-605 RLDTLVALKKIQAFY
+605 RLDTLIALKKIQAFY
-620 LKEKERFNTKIK
+620 VKEKERFKAKIK

-640 ETIIQG
+640 ETTIQG
-646 IVFKGRIDRIDKTAD
+646 VIFKGSIDRIDKTAD
-661 NEMILLDYKFK
+661 NEVILLDYKFK
-672 NDLKLDNMSKTQR
+672 SDLRLDNMSKTQR
-685 GGLSPIEIAQISTDY
+685 EGLSPIEIAQISTDY
-700 QMAIEIAQ
+700 QMAI
-708 ISTDYQMAI
+708 
-717 YAFAL
+717 YACAL

-728 EPIKAFFYDLRKGE
+728 GPIKAFFYDLRKGE
-742 LLEEDELILQ
+742 LLEEDELTLQ

-772 EKTSEA
+772 EKTLEA

>member
-41 GSFFE
+41 GNFFE

-59 SARLILMIDTIKAI
+59 NARQILMIDTIKAI

-128 KHLEVLEMIYDRY
+128 KHLEVLEMIYNRY
-141 IKKLEGLGF
+141 IKKLEKLGF
-150 YDKIMQEKPAI
+150 YDKIMQEKPTI

-183 ERQCLLEAAEL
+183 ERQCLLEVAEL

-224 SIDFKTQ
+224 SIDFKTK
-231 KILSQTPKRQK
+231 KILSQTFNDQK

-257 ALVLQTIEEYLQKDN
+257 ALVLQTIEEYLQKGN

-294 KNNNLNFAMGLGAKN
+294 QNNNLNFAMGLGAKN
-309 SPYYTELVK
+309 SSYYTELVK
-318 ILENLETSGFDLST
+318 ISEDLQTSDFNLSESA
-332 SPLLD
+332 LLD

-404 IQVMDTLET
+404 IRVMDTLET

-485 KVSNMLLELNL
+485 KASNMLLELNL

-510 SLSKDYQE
+510 SPLKDYQE
-518 EEIKAAIPKDFSFS
+518 EEIQAAIPKDFSFS

-556 SPKDESNSA
+556 SPKDENNSA

-579 KDKNPYVLEER
+579 KDKNPYALEER

-605 RLDTLVALKKIQAFY
+605 RLDILVALKKIQAFY

-646 IVFKGRIDRIDKTAD
+646 VAFKGRIDRIDKTAD
-661 NEMILLDYKFK
+661 NEVILLDYKFK
-672 NDLKLDNMSKTQR
+672 SELRLDNMSEKQR
-685 GGLSPIEIAQISTDY
+685 GGLSPIEIAQIS
-700 QMAIEIAQ
+700 A
-708 ISTDYQMAI
+708 DYQMAI

-728 EPIKAFFYDLRKGE
+728 GPIKAFFYDLRKGK
-742 LLEEDELILQ
+742 LLEEEEPILQ
-752 AKMDHLEFSLIPKL
+752 AKMDYLEFSLIPKL
-766 KQEIDF
+766 KQEMVF
-772 EKTSEA
+772 EKTLEL

>member
-41 GSFFE
+41 GNFFE
-46 QAFYIPNKKKIPN
+46 QAFYIPNKKKIPKN
-59 SARLILMIDTIKAI
+59 ARQILMIDTIKAI
-73 AKEKKSILEGLLLFE
+73 AREKKSILEGLLLFE

-141 IKKLEGLGF
+141 IKKLEELSF
-150 YDKIMQEKPAI
+150 YDKIMQEKPTI

-183 ERQCLLEAAEL
+183 ERQCLLEVAEL

-231 KILSQTPKRQK
+231 KILSQTPNRQK
-242 IEPKLYANSSYLKQS
+242 IEPKLYANSSYLKQG

-309 SPYYTELVK
+309 SPYYAELVK
-318 ILENLETSGFDLST
+318 ILEDLETSDFNLSG
-332 SPLLD
+332 SALLD
-337 LENLTLALLEQQ
+337 LENLTLPLLEQQ

-404 IQVMDTLET
+404 IRVIDTLET
-413 RGMQFDKIVI
+413 RGMQFDKVVI

-446 KSLNLPT
+446 KLLNLPT

-461 KHYYYQLFKNSKEIT
+461 KHYYYQLFKNSKEMV

-485 KVSNMLLELNL
+485 KASNMLLELNL

-510 SLSKDYQE
+510 SPLKDYQE

-532 ASSLNAFLTCKRRFY
+532 TSSLNAFLTCKRRFY
-547 YHYMKRFKE
+547 YHYIKRFKE
-556 SPKDESNSA
+556 SPKDENNSA

-579 KDKNPYVLEER
+579 KDKNPYALEER

-605 RLDTLVALKKIQAFY
+605 RLDTLIALKKIQAFY
-620 LKEKERFNTKIK
+620 LKEKERFNAKIK

-640 ETIIQG
+640 ETAIQG
-646 IVFKGRIDRIDKTAD
+646 VIFKGRIDRIDKTAD
-661 NEMILLDYKFK
+661 NEIILLDYKFK
-672 NDLKLDNMSKTQR
+672 SDLKLDNMSETQR
-685 GGLSPIEIAQISTDY
+685 EGLSPIEIAQISADY
-700 QMAIEIAQ
+700 QMAVY
-708 ISTDYQMAI
+708 T
-717 YAFAL
+717 FAL

-728 EPIKAFFYDLRKGE
+728 GPIKAFFYDLRKGE

-766 KQEIDF
+766 KQEMVF
-772 EKTSEA
+772 EKTLEV

>member
-1 MNLEKLFLEKTP
+1 MNLEKLFLEKAP

-128 KHLEVLEMIYDRY
+128 KHLEVLEMIYNRY
-141 IKKLEGLGF
+141 IKKLEELGF
-150 YDKIMQEKPAI
+150 YDKIMQEKPTI
-161 LKEFFEHFS
+161 LKGFFEHFS

-183 ERQCLLEAAEL
+183 ERQCLLEVAEL

-231 KILSQTPKRQK
+231 KILSQTFNDQK

-257 ALVLQTIEEYLQKDN
+257 ALVLQTIEEYLQQDN

-318 ILENLETSGFDLST
+318 ILEDLETGGFDLSA

-337 LENLTLALLEQQ
+337 LESLTLALLEQQ
-349 SSKEKAPLKEAHS
+349 SSKEKAPLKEVHS

-404 IQVMDTLET
+404 IRVMDTLET

-485 KVSNMLLELNL
+485 KASNMLLELDL
-496 HIEPIKDAYTLFAP
+496 PIEPIKDAYTLFAP
-510 SLSKDYQE
+510 TPLKDYQE

-547 YHYMKRFKE
+547 YHYIKRFKE
-556 SPKDESNSA
+556 SPKPKDESNSA

-579 KDKNPYVLEER
+579 KDKNPYALEER
-590 LIWLLETRENITPKE
+590 LIQLLKTRENITPKE
-605 RLDTLVALKKIQAFY
+605 RLDTLIALKKIQAFY
-620 LKEKERFNTKIK
+620 AKEKERFKAKIK

-640 ETIIQG
+640 ETTIQG
-646 IVFKGRIDRIDKTAD
+646 VTFKGRIDRIDKTAD

-672 NDLKLDNMSKTQR
+672 SELKLDNMSKNQR
-685 GGLSPIEIAQISTDY
+685 GGLSPIEIAQIRADY
-700 QMAIEIAQ
+700 QMV
-708 ISTDYQMAI
+708 I

-742 LLEEDELILQ
+742 LLEEEGPILQ
-752 AKMDHLEFSLIPKL
+752 AKMHYLEYSLIPKL
-766 KQEIDF
+766 KQEMVF
-772 EKTSEA
+772 EKTLEV

>member
-34 LPNAMSM
+34 LPSAMSM

-46 QAFYIPNKKKIPN
+46 QAFYIPNKKKIPKN
-59 SARLILMIDTIKAI
+59 ARQILMIDTIKAI

-112 IKLNELSSK
+112 IKLNELSFK

-141 IKKLEGLGF
+141 IKKLEELGF
-150 YDKIMQEKPAI
+150 YDKIMQEKPTI

-170 SIEWHLDGFMSVF
+170 SIEWYLDGFMSVF
-183 ERQCLLEAAEL
+183 ERQCLLEVAEL

-231 KILSQTPKRQK
+231 KILSQTFNDQK

-272 DPNKMAI
+272 DPNKIAI

-294 KNNNLNFAMGLGAKN
+294 QNNNLNFAMGLGAKN

-318 ILENLETSGFDLST
+318 ILEDLQTNDCNLSESA
-332 SPLLD
+332 LLD
-337 LENLTLALLEQQ
+337 LENITLVLLEQQ

-404 IQVMDTLET
+404 IRVMDTLET

-485 KVSNMLLELNL
+485 KASNMLLELNL

-510 SLSKDYQE
+510 TPLKDYQE

-556 SPKDESNSA
+556 SPKDENNSA

-579 KDKNPYVLEER
+579 KDKNPYSLEER

-620 LKEKERFNTKIK
+620 LKEKERFNAKIK

-646 IVFKGRIDRIDKTAD
+646 VVFKGRIDRIDKTAD
-661 NEMILLDYKFK
+661 NEIILLDYKFK

-685 GGLSPIEIAQISTDY
+685 EGLSP
-700 QMAIEIAQ
+700 IEIAQ

-742 LLEEDELILQ
+742 LLEEDTLQ

-772 EKTSEA
+772 EKTLEV

>member
-41 GSFFE
+41 GNFFE

-59 SARLILMIDTIKAI
+59 SVRQILMIDTIKAI

-128 KHLEVLEMIYDRY
+128 KHLEVLEMIYNRY

-150 YDKIMQEKPAI
+150 YDKIMQEKPTI

-183 ERQCLLEAAEL
+183 ERQCLLEVAEL

-231 KILSQTPKRQK
+231 KILSQTFNDQK

-294 KNNNLNFAMGLGAKN
+294 QNNNLNFAMGLGAKN

-318 ILENLETSGFDLST
+318 ILEDLQTSGFDLSA

-337 LENLTLALLEQQ
+337 LENLTLPLLEQQ

-372 DTLKNYSLKD
+372 DTLQNYSLKD

-404 IQVMDTLET
+404 IRVMDTLET

-432 SLKDCDLFLNSALR
+432 NLKDCDLFLNSALR

-485 KVSNMLLELNL
+485 KASNMLLELNL

-510 SLSKDYQE
+510 SPLKDYQE

-556 SPKDESNSA
+556 SPKDESNST

-579 KDKNPYVLEER
+579 KDKNPYALEER

-620 LKEKERFNTKIK
+620 LKEKERFNAKIK

-646 IVFKGRIDRIDKTAD
+646 VVFKGRIDRIDKTAG
-661 NEMILLDYKFK
+661 NEIILLDYKFK
-672 NDLKLDNMSKTQR
+672 SDLKLDNMSKTQR
-685 GGLSPIEIAQISTDY
+685 GRLSPIEIAQISTDY
-700 QMAIEIAQ
+700 QMAV
-708 ISTDYQMAI
+708 

-772 EKTSEA
+772 EKTLEA

>member
-1 MNLEKLFLEKTP
+1 MNLEKLFLEKAP

-59 SARLILMIDTIKAI
+59 SARLILMIDTIKAV

-112 IKLNELSSK
+112 IKLNKLSSK

-128 KHLEVLEMIYDRY
+128 KHLEVLEMIYERY
-141 IKKLEGLGF
+141 IKKLEELGF
-150 YDKIMQEKPAI
+150 YDKIMQEKPTI

-183 ERQCLLEAAEL
+183 ERQCLLEVAEL

-212 FLNLKLETDCDY
+212 FLNLKLETDCGY

-231 KILSQTPKRQK
+231 KILSQTPNRQK

-257 ALVLQTIEEYLQKDN
+257 ALVLQTIEEYLQQDN

-318 ILENLETSGFDLST
+318 ILEDLETGGFDLSA

-404 IQVMDTLET
+404 IRVMDTLET

-461 KHYYYQLFKNSKEIT
+461 KHYYYQLFKNSKEMA

-485 KVSNMLLELNL
+485 KVSNMLLELDL
-496 HIEPIKDAYTLFAP
+496 PIEPIKDAYTLFAP
-510 SLSKDYQE
+510 TPLKDYQE
-518 EEIKAAIPKDFSFS
+518 EEIKATIPKDFSFS

-547 YHYMKRFKE
+547 YHYIKRFKE

-579 KDKNPYVLEER
+579 KDKNPYALEER
-590 LIWLLETRENITPKE
+590 LIQLLKTRENITPKE
-605 RLDTLVALKKIQAFY
+605 RLDTLIALKKIQAFY
-620 LKEKERFNTKIK
+620 VKEKERFKAKIK

-640 ETIIQG
+640 ETTIQG
-646 IVFKGRIDRIDKTAD
+646 VAFKGHIDRIDKTAD
-661 NEMILLDYKFK
+661 NEIILLDYKFK
-672 NDLKLDNMSKTQR
+672 SELKLDNMSKTQR
-685 GGLSPIEIAQISTDY
+685 GGLSPIEIAQISADY
-700 QMAIEIAQ
+700 QMAV
-708 ISTDYQMAI
+708 

-728 EPIKAFFYDLRKGE
+728 EPIKAFFYNLRKGE
-742 LLEEDELILQ
+742 LLEEEGPNLQ
-752 AKMDHLEFSLIPKL
+752 AKMHYLESSLIPKL
-766 KQEIDF
+766 KQEMVF
-772 EKTSEA
+772 EKTLEA

>member
-1 MNLEKLFLEKTP
+1 MNLEKLFLEKSP

-34 LPNAMSM
+34 LPSAMSM

-46 QAFYIPNKKKIPN
+46 QAFYIPNQKKIPKN
-59 SARLILMIDTIKAI
+59 ARQILMIDTIKAI
-73 AKEKKSILEGLLLFE
+73 AKEKKSVLEGLLLFE

-112 IKLNELSSK
+112 IKLNELSFK

-141 IKKLEGLGF
+141 IKKLEELGF
-150 YDKIMQEKPAI
+150 YDKIMQKKPTI
-161 LKEFFEHFS
+161 LKEFFEYFS

-183 ERQCLLEAAEL
+183 ERQCLLEVAEL

-231 KILSQTPKRQK
+231 KILSQTFNDQK
-242 IEPKLYANSSYLKQS
+242 IEPKLYANSSYLKQG
-257 ALVLQTIEEYLQKDN
+257 ALVLQTIEEYLQENN

-294 KNNNLNFAMGLGAKN
+294 RNNNLNFAMGLGAKN

-318 ILENLETSGFDLST
+318 ILEDLETSDCNLSG
-332 SPLLD
+332 SALLD
-337 LENLTLALLEQQ
+337 LENLTLPLLEQQ

-404 IQVMDTLET
+404 IRVMDTLET
-413 RGMQFDKIVI
+413 RGMQFDKIV
-423 VDFNETCVP
+423 VADFNETCVP

-461 KHYYYQLFKNSKEIT
+461 KHYYYQLFKNSKEVA

-485 KVSNMLLELNL
+485 KASNMLLELDL
-496 HIEPIKDAYTLFAP
+496 HTEPIKDAYTLFETSP
-510 SLSKDYQE
+510 IKEYQE

-556 SPKDESNSA
+556 TPKDENNST

-579 KDKNPYVLEER
+579 KDKTPHALEER
-590 LIWLLETRENITPKE
+590 LIQLLETRENVTPKE

-620 LKEKERFNTKIK
+620 LKEKERFNAEII

-646 IVFKGRIDRIDKTAD
+646 VAFKGRIDRIDKTAD
-661 NEMILLDYKFK
+661 NEIILLDYKFK
-672 NDLKLDNMSKTQR
+672 SDLKLDNMSKTQR

-700 QMAIEIAQ
+700 QMAI
-708 ISTDYQMAI
+708 

-728 EPIKAFFYDLRKGE
+728 DPIKAFFYDLRKGE

-772 EKTSEA
+772 EKTLEV

>member
-1 MNLEKLFLEKTP
+1 MNLEKLFSQKTL
-13 LFVFSSTRR
+13 LFAFSSTRR

-34 LPNAMSM
+34 LPSAMSM

-46 QAFYIPNKKKIPN
+46 QAFYIPNKKKIPK
-59 SARLILMIDTIKAI
+59 SARQILMIDTIKAI

-128 KHLEVLEMIYDRY
+128 KHLEVLEMIYNRY
-141 IKKLEGLGF
+141 IKKLEKLGF
-150 YDKIMQEKPAI
+150 YDKIMQEKPTI

-183 ERQCLLEAAEL
+183 ERQCLLEVAEL

-231 KILSQTPKRQK
+231 KILSQTPKHQK
-242 IEPKLYANSSYLKQS
+242 IEPKLYANSSYLKQG

-318 ILENLETSGFDLST
+318 ILEDLQKSGFDLSA

-337 LENLTLALLEQQ
+337 LERLTLPLLEQQ
-349 SSKEKAPLKEAHS
+349 SSKEKAPLKETHS

-404 IQVMDTLET
+404 IRVMDTLET

-485 KVSNMLLELNL
+485 KASNMLLELNL

-510 SLSKDYQE
+510 SPLKDYQE

-605 RLDTLVALKKIQAFY
+605 RLDTLIALKKIQAFY
-620 LKEKERFNTKIK
+620 LKEKERFKAKIK

-640 ETIIQG
+640 ETTIQG
-646 IVFKGRIDRIDKTAD
+646 VVFKGRIDRIDKTAD
-661 NEMILLDYKFK
+661 NEIILLDYKFK
-672 NDLKLDNMSKTQR
+672 SDLKLDNMSEKQR
-685 GGLSPIEIAQISTDY
+685 KSLSP
-700 QMAIEIAQ
+700 IEIAQ

-742 LLEEDELILQ
+742 LLEEDELTLQ

-772 EKTSEA
+772 EKTLEV

>member
-1 MNLEKLFLEKTP
+1 MNLEKLFLEKSP

-34 LPNAMSM
+34 LPSAMSM
-41 GSFFE
+41 GNFFE

-59 SARLILMIDTIKAI
+59 NARQILMIDTIKAI

-141 IKKLEGLGF
+141 VKKLEGLGF
-150 YDKIMQEKPAI
+150 YDKIMQEKPTI

-231 KILSQTPKRQK
+231 KILSQTFNDQK
-242 IEPKLYANSSYLKQS
+242 IEPKLYANSSYLKQG

-294 KNNNLNFAMGLGAKN
+294 QNNNLNFAMGLGAKN

-318 ILENLETSGFDLST
+318 ILEDLQTSGFDLSA

-337 LENLTLALLEQQ
+337 LESLTLPLLEQQ
-349 SSKEKAPLKEAHS
+349 SSKEKAPLKEAYS

-372 DTLKNYSLKD
+372 DTLQNYSLKD

-404 IQVMDTLET
+404 IRVMDTLET
-413 RGMQFDKIVI
+413 RGMQFDKVVI

-461 KHYYYQLFKNSKEIT
+461 KHYYYQLFKNSKEMA

-485 KVSNMLLELNL
+485 KVSNMLLELDL
-496 HIEPIKDAYTLFAP
+496 PIEPIKDAYTLFAP
-510 SLSKDYQE
+510 TPLKDYQE
-518 EEIKAAIPKDFSFS
+518 EEIKATIPKDFSFS

-547 YHYMKRFKE
+547 YHYIKRFKE
-556 SPKDESNSA
+556 SPKDENNSA

-579 KDKNPYVLEER
+579 KDKNPYALEER
-590 LIWLLETRENITPKE
+590 LIQLLETRENITPKE
-605 RLDTLVALKKIQAFY
+605 RLDTLIALKKIQAFY
-620 LKEKERFNTKIK
+620 VKEKERFKAKIK

-640 ETIIQG
+640 ETTIQG
-646 IVFKGRIDRIDKTAD
+646 VAFKGRIDRIDKTAD

-672 NDLKLDNMSKTQR
+672 SELKLDNMSKNQR
-685 GGLSPIEIAQISTDY
+685 GGLSP
-700 QMAIEIAQ
+700 IEIAQ

-742 LLEEDELILQ
+742 LLEEEELTLQ

-766 KQEIDF
+766 KQEMVF
-772 EKTSEA
+772 EKTLEV

>member
-141 IKKLEGLGF
+141 IKKLEELGF

-170 SIEWHLDGFMSVF
+170 SIEWHLEGFMSVF
-183 ERQCLLEAAEL
+183 ERQCLLEVAEL

-231 KILSQTPKRQK
+231 KILSQTFNDQK
-242 IEPKLYANSSYLKQS
+242 IEPKLYANSSYLKQG

-318 ILENLETSGFDLST
+318 ILEDLQTSDFNLSESA
-332 SPLLD
+332 LLD
-337 LENLTLALLEQQ
+337 LENITLALLEQQ

-404 IQVMDTLET
+404 IRVMDTLET

-485 KVSNMLLELNL
+485 KASNMLLELNL

-510 SLSKDYQE
+510 SPLKDYQE

-556 SPKDESNSA
+556 SPKDENNSA

-579 KDKNPYVLEER
+579 KDKAPHSLEER
-590 LIWLLETRENITPKE
+590 LIWLLETRENVTPKE

-620 LKEKERFNTKIK
+620 LKEKERFKAKIK

-646 IVFKGRIDRIDKTAD
+646 VAFKGRIDRIDKTAD
-661 NEMILLDYKFK
+661 NEIILLDYKFK
-672 NDLKLDNMSKTQR
+672 SLR
-685 GGLSPIEIAQISTDY
+685 P
-700 QMAIEIAQ
+700 IEIAQ

-722 KNLGYK
+722 KNLGYR

-742 LLEEDELILQ
+742 LLEEDELVLQ
-752 AKMDHLEFSLIPKL
+752 AKMDHLESSLIPKL

-772 EKTSEA
+772 EKTLEV

>member
-41 GSFFE
+41 GNFFE

-59 SARLILMIDTIKAI
+59 NARLILMIDTIKAI

-128 KHLEVLEMIYDRY
+128 KHLEVLEMIYERY

-150 YDKIMQEKPAI
+150 YDKIMQEKPTI

-183 ERQCLLEAAEL
+183 ERQCLLEVAEL

-212 FLNLKLETDCDY
+212 FLNLKLEIDCCY

-231 KILSQTPKRQK
+231 KILSQTFNDQK

-257 ALVLQTIEEYLQKDN
+257 ALVLQTIEEYLQQDN

-294 KNNNLNFAMGLGAKN
+294 QNNNLNFAMGLGAKN

-318 ILENLETSGFDLST
+318 ILEDLETSGFDLSA

-337 LENLTLALLEQQ
+337 LENLTLPLLEQQ

-404 IQVMDTLET
+404 IRVMDTLET
-413 RGMQFDKIVI
+413 RGMQFDKVVI

-461 KHYYYQLFKNSKEIT
+461 KHYYYQLFKNSKEMA

-485 KVSNMLLELNL
+485 KVSKMLLELDL
-496 HIEPIKDAYTLFAP
+496 PIEPVKDAYTLFAP
-510 SLSKDYQE
+510 TPLKDYQE

-547 YHYMKRFKE
+547 YHYIKRFKE

-579 KDKNPYVLEER
+579 KNKNPYALEER
-590 LIWLLETRENITPKE
+590 LIQLLKTRENITPKE
-605 RLDTLVALKKIQAFY
+605 RLDTLIALKKIQAFY
-620 LKEKERFNTKIK
+620 AKEKERFKAKIK

-640 ETIIQG
+640 ETTIQG
-646 IVFKGRIDRIDKTAD
+646 VAFKGRIDRIDKTAD

-672 NDLKLDNMSKTQR
+672 SELKLDNMSKTQR

-700 QMAIEIAQ
+700 QMAI
-708 ISTDYQMAI
+708 
-717 YAFAL
+717 YAFTL

-742 LLEEDELILQ
+742 LLEEEELTLQ
-752 AKMDHLEFSLIPKL
+752 AKMHYLEFSLIPKL
-766 KQEIDF
+766 KQEIVF
-772 EKTSEA
+772 KKTLEV

>member
-1 MNLEKLFLEKTP
+1 MKLEKLFLEKTP

-34 LPNAMSM
+34 LPSAMSM

-59 SARLILMIDTIKAI
+59 STRQILMIDTIKAI

-141 IKKLEGLGF
+141 IKKLEELGF

-294 KNNNLNFAMGLGAKN
+294 QNNNLNFAMGLGAKN
-309 SPYYTELVK
+309 SPYYTELIK
-318 ILENLETSGFDLST
+318 ILEDLQTSDFNLSGSA
-332 SPLLD
+332 LLD
-337 LENLTLALLEQQ
+337 LENITLPLLEQQ

-404 IQVMDTLET
+404 IRVMDTLET

-453 LLDKKNLQ
+453 LFDKKNLQ

-485 KVSNMLLELNL
+485 KVSNMLLELDL

-510 SLSKDYQE
+510 SPLKDYQE
-518 EEIKAAIPKDFSFS
+518 EEIKAAIPKDFNFS

-556 SPKDESNSA
+556 SPKDENNSA

-579 KDKNPYVLEER
+579 KDKNPYALEER
-590 LIWLLETRENITPKE
+590 LIWLLETRENTTPKE

-620 LKEKERFNTKIK
+620 LKEKERFKAKIK

-640 ETIIQG
+640 ETTIQG
-646 IVFKGRIDRIDKTAD
+646 VVFKGRIDRIDKTAD
-661 NEMILLDYKFK
+661 NEIILLDYKFK
-672 NDLKLDNMSKTQR
+672 SDLKLDNMSEKQR
-685 GGLSPIEIAQISTDY
+685 KSLSP
-700 QMAIEIAQ
+700 IEIAQ

-742 LLEEDELILQ
+742 LLEEDELVLQ

-772 EKTSEA
+772 EKTLEA

>member
-41 GSFFE
+41 GNFFE
-46 QAFYIPNKKKIPN
+46 QAFYIPNKKKIPKN
-59 SARLILMIDTIKAI
+59 ARQILMIDTIKAI

-141 IKKLEGLGF
+141 IKKLKELGF
-150 YDKIMQEKPAI
+150 YDKIMQEKPTI

-183 ERQCLLEAAEL
+183 ERQCLLEVAEL

-231 KILSQTPKRQK
+231 KILSQTFNDQK
-242 IEPKLYANSSYLKQS
+242 IEPKLYANSSYLKQG

-318 ILENLETSGFDLST
+318 ILEDLQTSDYNLSGSA
-332 SPLLD
+332 LLD
-337 LENLTLALLEQQ
+337 LENLTLPLLEQQ

-396 LDDSSGGK
+396 LDDSNGGK
-404 IQVMDTLET
+404 IRVMDTLET

-461 KHYYYQLFKNSKEIT
+461 KHYYYQLFKNSKEVV

-485 KVSNMLLELNL
+485 KASNMLLELNL
-496 HIEPIKDAYTLFAP
+496 HIEPIKDAYTLFETSP
-510 SLSKDYQE
+510 LKDYQE

-556 SPKDESNSA
+556 SPKDENNSA

-579 KDKNPYVLEER
+579 KDKNPYALEER
-590 LIWLLETRENITPKE
+590 LIQFLETRENITPKE

-646 IVFKGRIDRIDKTAD
+646 VVFKGRIDRIDKTAD
-661 NEMILLDYKFK
+661 NEIILLDYKFK
-672 NDLKLDNMSKTQR
+672 NDLKLDNMSEKQR
-685 GGLSPIEIAQISTDY
+685 KSLSPIEIAQISTDY
-700 QMAIEIAQ
+700 QMAI
-708 ISTDYQMAI
+708 
-717 YAFAL
+717 YAHSL

-728 EPIKAFFYDLRKGE
+728 DPIKAFFYDLRKGE
-742 LLEEDELILQ
+742 LVEEDELVLQ

-772 EKTSEA
+772 EKTLEV

>member
-1 MNLEKLFLEKTP
+1 MNLEKLFLEKAP

-59 SARLILMIDTIKAI
+59 SVRLILMIDTIKAI

-112 IKLNELSSK
+112 IKLNKLSSK

-128 KHLEVLEMIYDRY
+128 KHLEVLEMIYECY
-141 IKKLEGLGF
+141 IKKLEELGF

-170 SIEWHLDGFMSVF
+170 SIEWHLDGFMSIF
-183 ERQCLLEAAEL
+183 ERQCLLEVAEL

-212 FLNLKLETDCDY
+212 FLNLKLETDCGY

-231 KILSQTPKRQK
+231 KILSQTFNDQK

-257 ALVLQTIEEYLQKDN
+257 ALVLQAIEEYLQQDN

-318 ILENLETSGFDLST
+318 ILEDLETGGFDLSA

-404 IQVMDTLET
+404 IRVMDTLET

-461 KHYYYQLFKNSKEIT
+461 KHYYYQLFKNSKEMA

-510 SLSKDYQE
+510 SPLKDYQE

-579 KDKNPYVLEER
+579 KDKNPYALEER
-590 LIWLLETRENITPKE
+590 LIQLLKTRENITPKE
-605 RLDTLVALKKIQAFY
+605 RLDTLIALKKIQAFY
-620 LKEKERFNTKIK
+620 IKEKERFKAKIK

-640 ETIIQG
+640 ETTIQG
-646 IVFKGRIDRIDKTAD
+646 VAFKGRIDRIDKTAD

-685 GGLSPIEIAQISTDY
+685 EGLSPIEIAQISTDY
-700 QMAIEIAQ
+700 QMAV
-708 ISTDYQMAI
+708 

-728 EPIKAFFYDLRKGE
+728 GPIKAFFYDLRKGE
-742 LLEEDELILQ
+742 LLEEEGLTLQ

-766 KQEIDF
+766 KQEIVF
-772 EKTSEA
+772 EKTLEV

>member
-1 MNLEKLFLEKTP
+1 MNLEKLFLEKSP

-22 LKHFYLEQGEGF
+22 LKYFYLEQGEGF

-41 GSFFE
+41 GNFFE

-141 IKKLEGLGF
+141 IKKLEKLGF

-183 ERQCLLEAAEL
+183 ERQCLLEVAEL

-242 IEPKLYANSSYLKQS
+242 IEPKLYANSSYLKQG

-318 ILENLETSGFDLST
+318 ILEDLETSGFDLSA

-337 LENLTLALLEQQ
+337 LENLTLPLLEQQ

-372 DTLKNYSLKD
+372 DTLQNYSLKD

-404 IQVMDTLET
+404 IRVMDTLET

-461 KHYYYQLFKNSKEIT
+461 KHYYYQLFKNSKEMA

-485 KVSNMLLELNL
+485 KASNMLLELNL
-496 HIEPIKDAYTLFAP
+496 NIAPIKDAYTLFAP
-510 SLSKDYQE
+510 SPLKDYQE
-518 EEIKAAIPKDFSFS
+518 EEIKAAIPKDFGFS

-556 SPKDESNSA
+556 SPKDENNSA

-579 KDKNPYVLEER
+579 KDKNPYALEER
-590 LIWLLETRENITPKE
+590 LIQLLETRENITPKE
-605 RLDTLVALKKIQAFY
+605 RLDTLIALKKIQAFY
-620 LKEKERFNTKIK
+620 LKEKERFKAKIK

-640 ETIIQG
+640 ETTIQG
-646 IVFKGRIDRIDKTAD
+646 VAFKGRIDRIDKTAD
-661 NEMILLDYKFK
+661 NEIILLDYKFK
-672 NDLKLDNMSKTQR
+672 SDLRLDNMSKTQR
-685 GGLSPIEIAQISTDY
+685 EGLSPIEIAQIR
-700 QMAIEIAQ
+700 
-708 ISTDYQMAI
+708 TDYQMAI

-728 EPIKAFFYDLRKGE
+728 GPIKAFFYDLRKGE
-742 LLEEDELILQ
+742 LVEEEDELILQ

-772 EKTSEA
+772 EKTLEA

>member
-34 LPNAMSM
+34 LPSAMSM

-59 SARLILMIDTIKAI
+59 SARQILMIDTIKAI
-73 AKEKKSILEGLLLFE
+73 AKEKKSALEGLLLFE

-141 IKKLEGLGF
+141 IKKLEKLGF
-150 YDKIMQEKPAI
+150 YDKIMQEKPTI

-231 KILSQTPKRQK
+231 KILSQTFNDQK
-242 IEPKLYANSSYLKQS
+242 IEPKLYANSSYLKQG

-318 ILENLETSGFDLST
+318 ILEDLQTSDFNLSESA
-332 SPLLD
+332 LLD
-337 LENLTLALLEQQ
+337 LENITLPLLEQQ

-404 IQVMDTLET
+404 IRVMDTLET
-413 RGMQFDKIVI
+413 RGMQFDKIV
-423 VDFNETCVP
+423 VADFNETCVP

-446 KSLNLPT
+446 QSLNLPT

-485 KVSNMLLELNL
+485 KASNMLLELNL
-496 HIEPIKDAYTLFAP
+496 HTEPIKDAYTLFAP
-510 SLSKDYQE
+510 SPLKDYQE
-518 EEIKAAIPKDFSFS
+518 EEIKAAILKDFSFS

-556 SPKDESNSA
+556 SPKDENNSA

-579 KDKNPYVLEER
+579 KDKNPHALEER

-620 LKEKERFNTKIK
+620 LKEKERFNAKIK

-640 ETIIQG
+640 ETAIQG
-646 IVFKGRIDRIDKTAD
+646 VIFKGRIDRIDKTAD

-672 NDLKLDNMSKTQR
+672 NDLKLDNMSEKQR
-685 GGLSPIEIAQISTDY
+685 KSLRP
-700 QMAIEIAQ
+700 IEIAQ

-742 LLEEDELILQ
+742 LLEEDELVLQ

-772 EKTSEA
+772 EKTLEV